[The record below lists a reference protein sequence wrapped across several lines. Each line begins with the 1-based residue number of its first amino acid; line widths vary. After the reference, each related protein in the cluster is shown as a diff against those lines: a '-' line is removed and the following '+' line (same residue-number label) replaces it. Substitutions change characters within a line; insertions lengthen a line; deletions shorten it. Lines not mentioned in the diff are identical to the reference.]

1 MSMCAH
7 LNVVANFDEAM
18 IFLKRRQPRATGILA
33 LPVAPVFKIPEI
45 PANQRVR
52 ASVSGPGSRYLL
64 SSGIRNVPG
73 RAFAPEV

>member
-33 LPVAPVFKIPEI
+33 LPVAQVFKIPEI
-45 PANQRVR
+45 PASQPKGKGIRVR
-52 ASVSGPGSRYLL
+52 AGVQIPP
-64 SSGIRNVPG
+64 IFRNP
-73 RAFAPEV
+73 